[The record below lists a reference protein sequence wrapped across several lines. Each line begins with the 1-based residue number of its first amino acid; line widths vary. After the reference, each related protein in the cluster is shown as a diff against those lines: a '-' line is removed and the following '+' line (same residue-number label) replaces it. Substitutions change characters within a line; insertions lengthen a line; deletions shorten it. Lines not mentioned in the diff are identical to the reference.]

1 MNSSSNI
8 RFNIEN
14 DVFNSVLERQINKK
28 INEQIDKIA
37 KEMRK
42 QVPVKMQSI
51 KNEILSSFQT
61 IALVQTQKVF
71 VETYGDNYDVESLNS
86 SLTLGLGNDLRPI
99 FLYNQNIFMFN
110 TTLKKN
116 EREFNQNAR
125 QYASFRNTLDEPEF
139 YTQEEEDAYYADS
152 NPFDEAL
159 DDITEENMKDY
170 NVFSPHNKMNQQGG
184 YASLSETYQ
193 KARIE
198 ALNEFEKEYNTHIK
212 PRILKKYGIK
222 MG

>member
-1 MNSSSNI
+1 MEDTF
-8 RFNIEN
+8 RFQKESETVTKTFYYKLEKELNTEINRIIE
-14 DVFNSVLERQINKK
+14 SIKKQIP
-28 INEQIDKIA
+28 Q
-37 KEMRK
+37 
-42 QVPVKMQSI
+42 KMQAI
-51 KNEILSSFQT
+51 KSEILGSYQM
-61 IALVQTQKVF
+61 IATTTVQKVF
-71 VETYGDNYDVESLNS
+71 IETYGENYDVESLNS
-86 SLTLGLGNDLRPI
+86 SLTLGLGNNLRPI
-99 FLYNQNIFMFN
+99 FLYDQDKFMFN

-170 NVFSPHNKMNQQGG
+170 DVFSPHNKMNQQGG

>member
-1 MNSSSNI
+1 MEDTF
-8 RFNIEN
+8 RFQKESETVTKTFYYKLEKELNTEINRIIE
-14 DVFNSVLERQINKK
+14 SIKKQIP
-28 INEQIDKIA
+28 Q
-37 KEMRK
+37 
-42 QVPVKMQSI
+42 KMQAI
-51 KNEILSSFQT
+51 KSEILGSYQM
-61 IALVQTQKVF
+61 IATTTVQKVF
-71 VETYGDNYDVESLNS
+71 IETYGENYDVESLNS
-86 SLTLGLGNDLRPI
+86 SLTLGLGNNLRPI
-99 FLYNQNIFMFN
+99 FLYDQNKFMFN

-170 NVFSPHNKMNQQGG
+170 NVFSPHNKINQQGG

>member
-1 MNSSSNI
+1 MNSSGSI
-8 RFNIEN
+8 RFN
-14 DVFNSVLERQINKK
+14 SVSDTITSALQK
-28 INEQIDKIA
+28 QIDKKIEA
-37 KEMRK
+37 EIEKIKKEIQK

-51 KNEILSSFQT
+51 KNEILGSFQT
-61 IALVQTQKVF
+61 IALTQVQKVF
-71 VETYGDNYDVESLNS
+71 IETYGDNYDVESLNA
-86 SLTLGLGNDLRPI
+86 SLTLGLGNNLRPI
-99 FLYNQNIFMFN
+99 FLYDQNKFMFN

-212 PRILKKYGIK
+212 LRILKKYGIK

>member
-1 MNSSSNI
+1 MEDTF
-8 RFNIEN
+8 RFQKESETVTKTFYYKLEKELNTEINRIIE
-14 DVFNSVLERQINKK
+14 SIKKQIP
-28 INEQIDKIA
+28 Q
-37 KEMRK
+37 
-42 QVPVKMQSI
+42 KMQAI
-51 KNEILSSFQT
+51 KSEILGSYQM
-61 IALVQTQKVF
+61 IATTTVQKVF
-71 VETYGDNYDVESLNS
+71 IETYGENYDVESLNS
-86 SLTLGLGNDLRPI
+86 SLTLGLGNNLRPI
-99 FLYNQNIFMFN
+99 FLYDQNKFMFN

-170 NVFSPHNKMNQQGG
+170 NVFSPYNKTNQQGG

>member
-1 MNSSSNI
+1 MEDTF
-8 RFNIEN
+8 RFQKESET
-14 DVFNSVLERQINKK
+14 VTKTFYYKLEKELNTEINRIIKSIKKQIP
-28 INEQIDKIA
+28 Q
-37 KEMRK
+37 
-42 QVPVKMQSI
+42 KMQAIRS
-51 KNEILSSFQT
+51 EILGSYQM
-61 IALVQTQKVF
+61 IATTAVQKVF
-71 VETYGDNYDVESLNS
+71 IETYGENYDVESLNS
-86 SLTLGLGNDLRPI
+86 SLTLGLGNNLRPI
-99 FLYNQNIFMFN
+99 FLYDQNKFMFN

-198 ALNEFEKEYNTHIK
+198 ALNEFEKEYNAHIK

>member
-1 MNSSSNI
+1 MNSSGSI
-8 RFNIEN
+8 RFN
-14 DVFNSVLERQINKK
+14 SVSDTITSALQK
-28 INEQIDKIA
+28 QIDKKIEA
-37 KEMRK
+37 EIEKIKKEIQK

-51 KNEILSSFQT
+51 KNEILSQFQT
-61 IALVQTQKVF
+61 IALIQTQKVF
-71 VETYGDNYDVESLNS
+71 IETYGDNYDVESLNA
-86 SLTLGLGNDLRPI
+86 SLTLGLGNNLRPI
-99 FLYNQNIFMFN
+99 FLYDQNKFMFN

-212 PRILKKYGIK
+212 PSILKKYGIK

>member
-1 MNSSSNI
+1 MEDTF
-8 RFNIEN
+8 RFQKESEIVTKTFYYKLEKELNTEINRIIE
-14 DVFNSVLERQINKK
+14 SIKKQIP
-28 INEQIDKIA
+28 Q
-37 KEMRK
+37 
-42 QVPVKMQSI
+42 KMQAI
-51 KNEILSSFQT
+51 KSEILGSYQM
-61 IALVQTQKVF
+61 IATTTVQKVF
-71 VETYGDNYDVESLNS
+71 IETYGENYDVESLNS
-86 SLTLGLGNDLRPI
+86 SLTLGLGNNLRPI
-99 FLYNQNIFMFN
+99 FLYDQNKFMFN

-193 KARIE
+193 KAKIE

>member
-1 MNSSSNI
+1 MEDTF
-8 RFNIEN
+8 RFQKESETVTKTFYYKLEKELNTEINRIIE
-14 DVFNSVLERQINKK
+14 SIKKQIP
-28 INEQIDKIA
+28 Q
-37 KEMRK
+37 
-42 QVPVKMQSI
+42 KMQAI
-51 KNEILSSFQT
+51 KSEILGSYQM
-61 IALVQTQKVF
+61 IATTTVQKVF
-71 VETYGDNYDVESLNS
+71 IETYGENYDVESLNS
-86 SLTLGLGNDLRPI
+86 SLTLGLGNNLRPL
-99 FLYNQNIFMFN
+99 FLYDQDKFMFN

>member
-1 MNSSSNI
+1 MEDTF
-8 RFNIEN
+8 RFQKESEIVTKTFYYKLEKELNTEINRIIE
-14 DVFNSVLERQINKK
+14 SIKKQIP
-28 INEQIDKIA
+28 Q
-37 KEMRK
+37 
-42 QVPVKMQSI
+42 KMQAI
-51 KNEILSSFQT
+51 KSEILGSYQM
-61 IALVQTQKVF
+61 IATTTVQKVF
-71 VETYGDNYDVESLNS
+71 IETYGENYDVESLNS
-86 SLTLGLGNDLRPI
+86 SLTLGLGNNLRPI
-99 FLYNQNIFMFN
+99 FLYDQNKFMFN

>member
-1 MNSSSNI
+1 MNSSGSI
-8 RFNIEN
+8 RFNAVSDTIT
-14 DVFNSVLERQINKK
+14 SALQK
-28 INEQIDKIA
+28 QIDKKIEA
-37 KEMRK
+37 EIEKIKKEIQK

-51 KNEILSSFQT
+51 KNEILGYFQT
-61 IALVQTQKVF
+61 IALTQVQKVF
-71 VETYGDNYDVESLNS
+71 IETYGDNYDVESLNA
-86 SLTLGLGNDLRPI
+86 SLTLGLGNNLRPI
-99 FLYNQNIFMFN
+99 FLYDQNKFMFN

-139 YTQEEEDAYYADS
+139 YTQEEEDVYYADS

-212 PRILKKYGIK
+212 PCILKKYGIK

>member
-1 MNSSSNI
+1 MEDTF
-8 RFNIEN
+8 RFQKESETVTKTFYYKLEKELNTEINRIIE
-14 DVFNSVLERQINKK
+14 SIKKQIP
-28 INEQIDKIA
+28 Q
-37 KEMRK
+37 
-42 QVPVKMQSI
+42 KMQAI
-51 KNEILSSFQT
+51 KSEILGSYQM
-61 IALVQTQKVF
+61 IATTTVQKVF
-71 VETYGDNYDVESLNS
+71 IETYGENYDVESLNS
-86 SLTLGLGNDLRPI
+86 SLTLGLGNNLRPI
-99 FLYNQNIFMFN
+99 FLYDQDKFMFN

-139 YTQEEEDAYYADS
+139 YTQEEEDAYCADS

-159 DDITEENMKDY
+159 DDITEENIKDY

-193 KARIE
+193 KAKIE

>member
-1 MNSSSNI
+1 
-8 RFNIEN
+8 
-14 DVFNSVLERQINKK
+14 
-28 INEQIDKIA
+28 
-37 KEMRK
+37 
-42 QVPVKMQSI
+42 MQSI
-51 KNEILSSFQT
+51 KNEILGSFQT
-61 IALVQTQKVF
+61 IALTQVQKVF
-71 VETYGDNYDVESLNS
+71 IETYGDNYDVESLNA
-86 SLTLGLGNDLRPI
+86 SLTLGLGNNLRPI
-99 FLYNQNIFMFN
+99 FLYDQNKFMFN

-139 YTQEEEDAYYADS
+139 YAQEEEDAYYADS

-193 KARIE
+193 KAKIE

>member
-1 MNSSSNI
+1 MEDTF
-8 RFNIEN
+8 RFQKESETVTKTFYYKLEKELNTEINRIIE
-14 DVFNSVLERQINKK
+14 SIKKQIP
-28 INEQIDKIA
+28 Q
-37 KEMRK
+37 
-42 QVPVKMQSI
+42 KMQAI
-51 KNEILSSFQT
+51 KSEILGSYQM
-61 IALVQTQKVF
+61 IATTTVQKVF
-71 VETYGDNYDVESLNS
+71 IETYGENYDVESLNS
-86 SLTLGLGNDLRPI
+86 SLTLGLGNNLRPI
-99 FLYNQNIFMFN
+99 FLYDQNKFMFN

-193 KARIE
+193 KAKIE
-198 ALNEFEKEYNTHIK
+198 VLNEFEKEYNTHIK

>member
-1 MNSSSNI
+1 MEDTF
-8 RFNIEN
+8 RFQKESEIVTKTFYYKLEKELNTEINRIIE
-14 DVFNSVLERQINKK
+14 SIKKQIP
-28 INEQIDKIA
+28 Q
-37 KEMRK
+37 
-42 QVPVKMQSI
+42 KMQAIRS
-51 KNEILSSFQT
+51 EILGSYQM
-61 IALVQTQKVF
+61 IATTTVQKVF
-71 VETYGDNYDVESLNS
+71 IETYGENYDVESLNS
-86 SLTLGLGNDLRPI
+86 SLTLGLGNNLRPI
-99 FLYNQNIFMFN
+99 FLYDQNKFMFN

-125 QYASFRNTLDEPEF
+125 QYASFRNTLDEHEF

-170 NVFSPHNKMNQQGG
+170 NVFSPLNKMNQQGG

>member
-1 MNSSSNI
+1 MNGSSSI
-8 RFNIEN
+8 RFNTEN
-14 DVFNSVLERQINKK
+14 NTINSVLEREINKK
-28 INEQIDKIA
+28 INEQIEKIA
-37 KEMRK
+37 KEIKK
-42 QVPVKMQSI
+42 QVPVKLQSI
-51 KNEILSSFQT
+51 KTEILGSFQM
-61 IALVQTQKVF
+61 IALTQVQKVF
-71 VETYGDNYDVESLNS
+71 VETYGDNYDVESLNA
-86 SLTLGLGNDLRPI
+86 SLTLGLGNNLRPI
-99 FLYNQNIFMFN
+99 FLYDQNKFMFN

-170 NVFSPHNKMNQQGG
+170 NVFSPLNKMNQQGG

>member
-1 MNSSSNI
+1 MEDTF
-8 RFNIEN
+8 RFQKESETVTKTFYYKLEKELNTEINRIIE
-14 DVFNSVLERQINKK
+14 SIKKQIP
-28 INEQIDKIA
+28 Q
-37 KEMRK
+37 
-42 QVPVKMQSI
+42 KMQAI
-51 KNEILSSFQT
+51 KSEILGSYQM
-61 IALVQTQKVF
+61 IATTTVQKVF
-71 VETYGDNYDVESLNS
+71 IETYGENYDVESLNS
-86 SLTLGLGNDLRPI
+86 SLTLGLGNNLRPI
-99 FLYNQNIFMFN
+99 FLYDQDKFMFN

-159 DDITEENMKDY
+159 DDITEENIKDY

-193 KARIE
+193 KAKME

>member
-1 MNSSSNI
+1 MNSSGSI
-8 RFNIEN
+8 RFN
-14 DVFNSVLERQINKK
+14 SVSDTITSALQK
-28 INEQIDKIA
+28 QIDKKIEA
-37 KEMRK
+37 EIEKIKKEIQK

-51 KNEILSSFQT
+51 KNEILGSFQT
-61 IALVQTQKVF
+61 IALTQVQKVF
-71 VETYGDNYDVESLNS
+71 IETYGDNYDVESLNA
-86 SLTLGLGNDLRPI
+86 SLTLGLGNNLRPI
-99 FLYNQNIFMFN
+99 FLYDQNKFMFN

-212 PRILKKYGIK
+212 PCILKKNGIK
-222 MG
+222 M

>member
-1 MNSSSNI
+1 MEDTF
-8 RFNIEN
+8 RFQKESET
-14 DVFNSVLERQINKK
+14 VTKTFYYKLEKELNTEINRIIKSIKKQIP
-28 INEQIDKIA
+28 Q
-37 KEMRK
+37 
-42 QVPVKMQSI
+42 KMQAIRS
-51 KNEILSSFQT
+51 EILGSYQM
-61 IALVQTQKVF
+61 IATTTVQKVF
-71 VETYGDNYDVESLNS
+71 IETYGENYDVESLNS
-86 SLTLGLGNDLRPI
+86 SLTLGLGNNLRPI
-99 FLYNQNIFMFN
+99 FLYDQNKFMFN

>member
-1 MNSSSNI
+1 MEDTF
-8 RFNIEN
+8 RFQKESETVTKTFYYKLEKELNTEINRIIE
-14 DVFNSVLERQINKK
+14 SIKKQIP
-28 INEQIDKIA
+28 Q
-37 KEMRK
+37 
-42 QVPVKMQSI
+42 KMQAI
-51 KNEILSSFQT
+51 KSEILGSYQM
-61 IALVQTQKVF
+61 IATTTVQKVF
-71 VETYGDNYDVESLNS
+71 IETYGENYDVESLNS
-86 SLTLGLGNDLRPI
+86 SLTLGLGNNLRPI
-99 FLYNQNIFMFN
+99 FLYDQNKFMFN

-212 PRILKKYGIK
+212 PSKIEKYGIK

>member
-1 MNSSSNI
+1 MEDTF
-8 RFNIEN
+8 RFQKESETVTKTFYYKLEKELNTEINRIIE
-14 DVFNSVLERQINKK
+14 SIKKQIP
-28 INEQIDKIA
+28 Q
-37 KEMRK
+37 
-42 QVPVKMQSI
+42 KMQAI
-51 KNEILSSFQT
+51 KSEILGSYQM
-61 IALVQTQKVF
+61 IATTTVQKVF
-71 VETYGDNYDVESLNS
+71 IETYGENYDVESLNS
-86 SLTLGLGNDLRPI
+86 SLTLGLGNNLRPI
-99 FLYNQNIFMFN
+99 FLYDQNKFMFN

-159 DDITEENMKDY
+159 NDITEENVKDY

-193 KARIE
+193 KAKIE
-198 ALNEFEKEYNTHIK
+198 VLNEFEKEYNTHIK

>member
-1 MNSSSNI
+1 MEDTFKLKKESEIVTKTFYYKLEKELNTEINRI
-8 RFNIEN
+8 IE
-14 DVFNSVLERQINKK
+14 SIKKQIP
-28 INEQIDKIA
+28 Q
-37 KEMRK
+37 
-42 QVPVKMQSI
+42 KMQAI
-51 KNEILSSFQT
+51 KSEILGSYQM
-61 IALVQTQKVF
+61 IATTTVQKVF
-71 VETYGDNYDVESLNS
+71 IETYGENYDVESLNS
-86 SLTLGLGNDLRPI
+86 SLTLGLGNNLRPI
-99 FLYNQNIFMFN
+99 FLYDQNKFMFN

-193 KARIE
+193 KAKIE

>member
-1 MNSSSNI
+1 MNSSGSI
-8 RFNIEN
+8 RFN
-14 DVFNSVLERQINKK
+14 SVSDTITSALQK
-28 INEQIDKIA
+28 QIDKKIEA
-37 KEMRK
+37 EIEKIKKEIQK

-51 KNEILSSFQT
+51 KNEILGSFQT
-61 IALVQTQKVF
+61 IALTQVQKVF
-71 VETYGDNYDVESLNS
+71 IETYGDNYDVESLNA
-86 SLTLGLGNDLRPI
+86 SLTLGLGNNLRPI
-99 FLYNQNIFMFN
+99 FLYDQNKFMFN

-212 PRILKKYGIK
+212 PCILKKYGIK

>member
-1 MNSSSNI
+1 MNSSGSI
-8 RFNIEN
+8 RFN
-14 DVFNSVLERQINKK
+14 SVSDTITSALQK
-28 INEQIDKIA
+28 QIDKKIEA
-37 KEMRK
+37 EIEKIKKEIQK
-42 QVPVKMQSI
+42 QAPVKMQSI
-51 KNEILSSFQT
+51 KNEILSQFQT
-61 IALVQTQKVF
+61 IALIQTQKVF
-71 VETYGDNYDVESLNS
+71 IETYGDNYDVESLNA
-86 SLTLGLGNDLRPI
+86 SLTLGLGNNLRPI
-99 FLYNQNIFMFN
+99 FLYDQNKFMFN

-198 ALNEFEKEYNTHIK
+198 ALNEFEKEYNTYIK

>member
-1 MNSSSNI
+1 MEDTF
-8 RFNIEN
+8 RFQKESETVTKTFYYKLEKELNTEINRIIE
-14 DVFNSVLERQINKK
+14 SIKKQIP
-28 INEQIDKIA
+28 Q
-37 KEMRK
+37 
-42 QVPVKMQSI
+42 KMQAI
-51 KNEILSSFQT
+51 KSEILGSYQM
-61 IALVQTQKVF
+61 IATTTVQKVF
-71 VETYGDNYDVESLNS
+71 IETYGENYDVESLNS
-86 SLTLGLGNDLRPI
+86 SLTLGLGNNLRPI
-99 FLYNQNIFMFN
+99 FLYDQDKFMFN

>member
-1 MNSSSNI
+1 MEDTF
-8 RFNIEN
+8 RFQKESETVTKTFYYKLEKELNTEINRIIE
-14 DVFNSVLERQINKK
+14 SIKKQIP
-28 INEQIDKIA
+28 Q
-37 KEMRK
+37 
-42 QVPVKMQSI
+42 KMQAI
-51 KNEILSSFQT
+51 KSEILGSYQM
-61 IALVQTQKVF
+61 IATTTVQKVF
-71 VETYGDNYDVESLNS
+71 IETYGENYDVESLNS
-86 SLTLGLGNDLRPI
+86 SLTLGLGNNLRPI
-99 FLYNQNIFMFN
+99 FLYDQNKFMFN

-159 DDITEENMKDY
+159 DDITEENIKDY

-193 KARIE
+193 KAKIE

>member
-1 MNSSSNI
+1 MEDTF
-8 RFNIEN
+8 RFQKESETVTKTFYYKLEKELNTEINRIIE
-14 DVFNSVLERQINKK
+14 SIKKQIP
-28 INEQIDKIA
+28 Q
-37 KEMRK
+37 
-42 QVPVKMQSI
+42 KMQAI
-51 KNEILSSFQT
+51 KSEILGSYQM
-61 IALVQTQKVF
+61 IATTTVQKVF
-71 VETYGDNYDVESLNS
+71 IETYGENYDVESLNS
-86 SLTLGLGNDLRPI
+86 SLTLGLGNNLRPI
-99 FLYNQNIFMFN
+99 FLYDQNKFMFN

>member
-1 MNSSSNI
+1 MEDTF
-8 RFNIEN
+8 RFQKESEIVTKTFYYKLEKELNTEINRIIE
-14 DVFNSVLERQINKK
+14 SIKKQIP
-28 INEQIDKIA
+28 Q
-37 KEMRK
+37 
-42 QVPVKMQSI
+42 KMQAI
-51 KNEILSSFQT
+51 KSEIFGSYQM
-61 IALVQTQKVF
+61 IATTTVQKVF
-71 VETYGDNYDVESLNS
+71 IETYGENYDVESLNS
-86 SLTLGLGNDLRPI
+86 SLTLGLGNNLRPI
-99 FLYNQNIFMFN
+99 FLYDQNKFMFN

-193 KARIE
+193 KAKIE

>member
-1 MNSSSNI
+1 MNSSGSI
-8 RFNIEN
+8 RFN
-14 DVFNSVLERQINKK
+14 SVSDTITSALQK
-28 INEQIDKIA
+28 QIDKKIEA
-37 KEMRK
+37 EVEKIKKEIQK

-51 KNEILSSFQT
+51 KNEILGSFQT
-61 IALVQTQKVF
+61 IALIQTQKVF
-71 VETYGDNYDVESLNS
+71 IETYGDNYDVESLNA
-86 SLTLGLGNDLRPI
+86 SLTLGLGNNLRPI
-99 FLYNQNIFMFN
+99 FLYDQNKFMFN

>member
-1 MNSSSNI
+1 MEDTF
-8 RFNIEN
+8 RFQKESEIVTKTFYYKLEKELNTEINRIIE
-14 DVFNSVLERQINKK
+14 SIKKQIP
-28 INEQIDKIA
+28 Q
-37 KEMRK
+37 
-42 QVPVKMQSI
+42 KMQAI
-51 KNEILSSFQT
+51 KSEILGSYQM
-61 IALVQTQKVF
+61 IATTTVQKVF
-71 VETYGDNYDVESLNS
+71 IETYGENYDVESLNS
-86 SLTLGLGNDLRPI
+86 SLTLGLGNNLRPI
-99 FLYNQNIFMFN
+99 FLYDQNKFMFN

-193 KARIE
+193 KAKIE
-198 ALNEFEKEYNTHIK
+198 VLNEFEKEYNTHIK

>member
-1 MNSSSNI
+1 MEDSF
-8 RFNIEN
+8 RFQKESEI
-14 DVFNSVLERQINKK
+14 VTKTFYQKLERALNSEINRIIETTKK
-28 INEQIDKIA
+28 QA
-37 KEMRK
+37 P
-42 QVPVKMQSI
+42 QKMKAIRS
-51 KNEILSSFQT
+51 EILGSYQI
-61 IALVQTQKVF
+61 IATTTAQKVF
-71 VETYGDNYDVESLNS
+71 VETYGENYDVASLND
-86 SLTLGLGNDLRPI
+86 SLTLGLDNNLRPI
-99 FLYNQNIFMFN
+99 FLYNQNMFMFN
-110 TTLKKN
+110 TMLKKN

-170 NVFSPHNKMNQQGG
+170 NVFSPLNKMNQQGG

>member
-1 MNSSSNI
+1 MEDTF
-8 RFNIEN
+8 RFQKESETVTKTFYYKLEKELNTEINRIIE
-14 DVFNSVLERQINKK
+14 SIKKQIP
-28 INEQIDKIA
+28 Q
-37 KEMRK
+37 
-42 QVPVKMQSI
+42 KMQAI
-51 KNEILSSFQT
+51 KSEILGSYQM
-61 IALVQTQKVF
+61 IATTTVQKVF
-71 VETYGDNYDVESLNS
+71 IETYGENYDVESLNS
-86 SLTLGLGNDLRPI
+86 SLTLGLGNNLRPI
-99 FLYNQNIFMFN
+99 FLYDQNKFMFN

-159 DDITEENMKDY
+159 DDITEENIKDY

>member
-1 MNSSSNI
+1 MEDTF
-8 RFNIEN
+8 RFQKESEIVTKTFYYKLEKELNTEINRIIE
-14 DVFNSVLERQINKK
+14 SIKKQIP
-28 INEQIDKIA
+28 Q
-37 KEMRK
+37 
-42 QVPVKMQSI
+42 KMQAI
-51 KNEILSSFQT
+51 KSELLGSYQM
-61 IALVQTQKVF
+61 IATTTVQKVF
-71 VETYGDNYDVESLNS
+71 IETYGENYDVESLNS
-86 SLTLGLGNDLRPI
+86 SLTLGLGNNLRPI
-99 FLYNQNIFMFN
+99 FLYDQNKFMFN

>member
-1 MNSSSNI
+1 MEDTF
-8 RFNIEN
+8 RFQKESETVTKTFYYKLEKELNTEINRIIE
-14 DVFNSVLERQINKK
+14 SIKKQIP
-28 INEQIDKIA
+28 Q
-37 KEMRK
+37 
-42 QVPVKMQSI
+42 KMQAI
-51 KNEILSSFQT
+51 KSEILGSYQM
-61 IALVQTQKVF
+61 IATTTVQKVF
-71 VETYGDNYDVESLNS
+71 IETYGENYDVESLNS
-86 SLTLGLGNDLRPI
+86 SLTLGLGNNLRPI
-99 FLYNQNIFMFN
+99 FLYDQDKFMFN

-159 DDITEENMKDY
+159 DDITEENIKDY

-193 KARIE
+193 KAKIE

>member
-1 MNSSSNI
+1 MNSPGSI
-8 RFNIEN
+8 RFNSIS
-14 DVFNSVLERQINKK
+14 DTITSALQK
-28 INEQIDKIA
+28 QIDKKIEA
-37 KEMRK
+37 EIEKIKKEIQK

-51 KNEILSSFQT
+51 KNEILGSFQT
-61 IALVQTQKVF
+61 IALTQVQKVF
-71 VETYGDNYDVESLNS
+71 IETYGDNYDVESLNA
-86 SLTLGLGNDLRPI
+86 SLTLGLGNNLRPI
-99 FLYNQNIFMFN
+99 FLYDQNKFMFN

-198 ALNEFEKEYNTHIK
+198 ALNEFEKEYNTRIK